1 MWVFVISRKITGAF
15 TVEQELNALNADFPK
30 NVFKHVGKTR
40 ALVMVPVDGD
50 PLIEEIQL
58 LADNSRLIPGG
69 ATLAWFQKDL
79 REDILRTI
87 EENEAEKGAKWAEK
101 STDDLKADVMSGLAD
116 LLSSMGQLRGF
127 AGRLPEDLK
136 QKMQDHAKKCTVP
149 DCGVT
154 RILAEEDKG
163 EKADAAPTGGGPFQ
177 VGDIVRVRKW
187 ESYVGTSMGW
197 YPGME
202 RLLDKEHEI
211 TEISGTGNAVVD
223 RLYVP
228 LTQLDL
234 VRRPSSEPAP
244 AAAPDA
250 FFAPGDTV
258 YVREWE
264 GCCPRDE
271 YFEVSFEPDM
281 KAAIGS
287 PQKVKRVAGGAVE
300 LEGFPTR
307 GWPFVHVSKTP
318 WSESAPTGGG
328 SFQVGDIVPAAPDSP
343 QQP

>member
-58 LADNSRLIPGG
+58 LADNPRLVPGG
-69 ATLAWFQKDL
+69 ASLAWFQEDL

-87 EENEAEKGAKWAEK
+87 EENEVKKK
-101 STDDLKADVMSGLAD
+101 STDDLKEEAMSGFAD
-116 LLSSMGQLRGF
+116 LLDGMGTLRGF
-127 AGRLPEDLK
+127 ARRLPEDLK
-136 QKMQDHAKKCTVP
+136 QQMRDHAKKCTDP
-149 DCGVT
+149 DCGVS
-154 RILAEEDKG
+154 RILGEEDKG
-163 EKADAAPTGGGPFQ
+163 EKADVAPTGGGPFH

-187 ESYVGTSMGW
+187 EGRVEGLLWRDENGL
-197 YPGME
+197 GME
-202 RLLDKEHEI
+202 SLLDKDLI
-211 TEISGTGNAVVD
+211 ISSIQTGDEPGKFVADFEGV
-223 RLYVP
+223 LPYVIP
-228 LTQLDL
+228 TSQLDL

-264 GCCPRDE
+264 GYCPRDE
-271 YFEVSFEPDM
+271 YFEMSFEPDM

-287 PQKVKRVAGGAVE
+287 PQKVQCVTGGAVE
-300 LEGFPTR
+300 LEGFPKR

-318 WSESAPTGGG
+318 WTTEPTNT
-328 SFQVGDIVPAAPDSP
+328 PTTPDSP